1 MANCS
6 SLSPLWFCHHLAGED
21 RNNCVPLA
29 VPLSVFVSF
38 PCGTIDWSMFCDCA
52 IIWSYS
58 LDFVFVCLF
67 FSLIN
72 N

>member
-6 SLSPLWFCHHLAGED
+6 SLSPLWFCHHLADED
-21 RNNCVPLA
+21 RNYCVPLA
-29 VPLSVFVSF
+29 VRLSVFVSF
-38 PCGTIDWSMFCDCA
+38 PCGTMGWSMLCACA
-52 IIWSYS
+52 IMWSDS
-58 LDFVFVCLF
+58 LVFVFVCLF